1 MSAVVNIGIIVVVG
15 ISVFGGLRRGLR
27 KELLNLAGIV
37 IAIVGGILLAK
48 PVALLFR
55 QWGVIEEV
63 PYLLAFLCGFILVSL
78 GYSMVKGRIL
88 PKEVDLSER
97 ISGALLGFAK
107 GMISAAIL
115 VYALAGIW
123 PQSAVAVGRA
133 PAARL
138 VLPLTAALDALAG
151 AVHPL
156 LPEEFTSQIR
166 NGYEF
171 FNRTRDDLRETI
183 DTVEGIGET
192 AREYGQKIQESA
204 AVADSLAGALTIP
217 PQ

>member
-1 MSAVVNIGIIVVVG
+1 MVVVG

-37 IAIVGGILLAK
+37 VAIVGGILLAK

-55 QWGVIEEV
+55 QWGVIEEI

-78 GYSMVKGRIL
+78 GYSMVKGRML

-115 VYALAGIW
+115 VYALVGIW
-123 PQSAVAVGRA
+123 PQSAEAVGRA

-151 AVHPL
+151 AIRPL
-156 LPEEFTSQIR
+156 LPEEFTTQIR
-166 NGYEF
+166 DGYEF
-171 FNRTRDDLRETI
+171 FKQTRNDLRETI
-183 DTVEGIGET
+183 ETIEGVGET

-204 AVADSLAGALTIP
+204 AVADSLAGALIIP

>member
-1 MSAVVNIGIIVVVG
+1 MVVVG

-27 KELLNLAGIV
+27 RELLNLAGIV
-37 IAIVGGILLAK
+37 LGIVGGILLAK
-48 PVALLFR
+48 PVGLLFR
-55 QWGVIEEV
+55 SWGVIEEI
-63 PYLLAFLCGFILVSL
+63 PYILAFLCGFILVTL

-115 VYALAGIW
+115 VYVLVGIW
-123 PQSAVAVGRA
+123 PQSAEAVGRA
-133 PAARL
+133 PAARM

-151 AVHPL
+151 VVRPL
-156 LPEEFTSQIR
+156 LPKEFITQIR
-166 NGYEF
+166 DGYEF
-171 FNRTRDDLRETI
+171 FNKTRKDLRETI
-183 DTVEGIGET
+183 ETIEGAGET
-192 AREYGQKIQESA
+192 ARKYGQKIQESA
-204 AVADSLAGALTIP
+204 AVADSLAAALAIQ

>member
-1 MSAVVNIGIIVVVG
+1 VINIGIIVVVG
-15 ISVFGGLRRGLR
+15 ISVLGSVKRGLR

-37 IAIVGGILLAK
+37 IAVVGGILLAK
-48 PVALLFR
+48 PVGLLFR
-55 QWGVIEEV
+55 RWGVIEEI
-63 PYLLAFLCGFILVSL
+63 PYLLAFLCGFVLVSL

-115 VYALAGIW
+115 VYVLVGIW
-123 PQSAVAVGRA
+123 PQSAEAVGSA
-133 PAARL
+133 AAARM

-151 AVHPL
+151 VVRPL

-166 NGYEF
+166 DGYKF
-171 FNRTRDDLRETI
+171 FNQTRNDLKDTIETI
-183 DTVEGIGET
+183 EDVRET
-192 AREYGQKIQESA
+192 AREYGEKIQESA
-204 AVADSLAGALTIP
+204 AVADSLAGALVIP

>member
-1 MSAVVNIGIIVVVG
+1 MINIGIIVVVG
-15 ISVFGGLRRGLR
+15 ISVLGSVKRGLR

-37 IAIVGGILLAK
+37 IAVVGGILLAK
-48 PVALLFR
+48 PVGLLFR
-55 QWGVIEEV
+55 RWGVIEEI
-63 PYLLAFLCGFILVSL
+63 PYLLAFLCGFVLVSL

-115 VYALAGIW
+115 VYVLVGIW
-123 PQSAVAVGRA
+123 PQSAEAVGSA
-133 PAARL
+133 AAARM

-151 AVHPL
+151 VVRPL

-166 NGYEF
+166 DGYKF
-171 FNRTRDDLRETI
+171 FNQTRNDLKDTIETI
-183 DTVEGIGET
+183 EDVRET
-192 AREYGQKIQESA
+192 AREYGEKIQESA
-204 AVADSLAGALTIP
+204 AVADSLAGALVIP

>member
-1 MSAVVNIGIIVVVG
+1 MVNIGIIVVVG

-115 VYALAGIW
+115 VYALVGIW
-123 PQSAVAVGRA
+123 PQSAEAVGRA
-133 PAARL
+133 PAARM
-138 VLPLTAALDALAG
+138 VVPLTAALDALAG
-151 AVHPL
+151 AVRPL
-156 LPEEFTSQIR
+156 LPEEFTAQIR
-166 NGYEF
+166 DGYAF
-171 FNRTRDDLRETI
+171 FNQTRNDLRETI
-183 DTVEGIGET
+183 ETVEGVGET

>member
-123 PQSAVAVGRA
+123 P
-133 PAARL
+133 
-138 VLPLTAALDALAG
+138 
-151 AVHPL
+151 
-156 LPEEFTSQIR
+156 
-166 NGYEF
+166 
-171 FNRTRDDLRETI
+171 
-183 DTVEGIGET
+183 
-192 AREYGQKIQESA
+192 
-204 AVADSLAGALTIP
+204 
-217 PQ
+217 

>member
-1 MSAVVNIGIIVVVG
+1 MINIGILVVVG

-27 KELLNLAGIV
+27 KELLNVAGIV

-88 PKEVDLSER
+88 PREVDLSER
-97 ISGALLGFAK
+97 ISGALLGIAK

-115 VYALAGIW
+115 VYALVGIW
-123 PQSAVAVGRA
+123 PQSAEAVGRA
-133 PAARL
+133 PAARM

-151 AVHPL
+151 AVRPL
-156 LPEEFTSQIR
+156 LPQEFTDHIR
-166 NGYEF
+166 DGYRF
-171 FNRTRDDLRETI
+171 FNKTRNDLRDTIETI
-183 DTVEGIGET
+183 EGVGET
-192 AREYGQKIQESA
+192 ARDYGQKIQETA